1 MVKFLLH
8 LLLVFSSRISFWFV
22 FCNLYFFIDNLYL
35 ILVALSLY
43 SFYIVPFISLNIFQM
58 ADLKSLSSNSNVW
71 AS

>member
-8 LLLVFSSRISFWFV
+8 LLLVFSYRISFWFV
-22 FCNLYFFIDNLYL
+22 FCNLYFFIDSLHL

-43 SFYIVPFISLNIFQM
+43 SFYIVPFISLSIFQM